1 MNKPTRTAAI
11 DHLIVNLSFCSA
23 IAPDIKGDAAEIN
36 ASLAFCELAVS
47 LPPEWFS
54 QPERLLVMTLIRSL
68 YGNPIDFI
76 NNLNEGNISYYN
88 KMIAKMRENGEHTT
102 KDLPETVMV
111 LMQMHSVQFGSST
124 I

>member
-1 MNKPTRTAAI
+1 MNKPTRTAAV
-11 DHLIVNLSFCSA
+11 DHLITNIA
-23 IAPDIKGDAAEIN
+23 ICLKQVPDTKNEPQEIN

-54 QPERLLVMTLIRSL
+54 QSERLLVMTLIKSL

-76 NNLNEGNISYYN
+76 INLNEGNISYYN
-88 KMIAKMRENGEHTT
+88 KMIAKMRENGEHRT

-111 LMQMHSVQFGSST
+111 LMQMHSVQFGVPG
-124 I
+124 

>member
-11 DHLIVNLSFCSA
+11 DHLTENLSFCLA
-23 IAPDIKGDAAEIN
+23 NAPNIKGNAEEIN

-76 NNLNEGNISYYN
+76 INLNEGNISYYN

-102 KDLPETVMV
+102 KDLPEAVMV